1 MQRRNFLK
9 ALSAGTLLASAPCS
23 CLFASTKKTETIL
36 YSAGSDLEGN
46 FNISAYLVGDNNKL
60 LFSTPLP
67 ARAHGV
73 TVRSTHNEIV
83 VFARR
88 PNDFMLVLDA
98 HTGAIKQTIKND
110 KPLFGHGVFTPD
122 GKTLFTTEN
131 DFENK
136 QGVIGVRD
144 ASNQY
149 KKVAAFSSGG
159 IGPHE
164 LHLLADGKTLL
175 VANGGILTHPD
186 TGRAKLN
193 LDTMRPALTY
203 IDTQTSKVIDDYR
216 LDKKH
221 HQLSIRHLDVTQ
233 NDQVCF
239 VMQYQGSRR
248 HQVPLVG
255 FHKGESELQL
265 AEIPSAI
272 LPKMKNYCGS
282 VSADASGQTFAVSS
296 PRGNLMTLWNRDGE
310 FIESFDLVDGCGV
323 AKAGK
328 NGFFFSNGGGELHQ
342 YQTNNHFKQNN
353 GKLTTNQESLLK
365 TIKNRGGGFKHSLI
379 AHNKSHRWDNHLTA
393 WHL

>member
-1 MQRRNFLK
+1 MKRRDFIKTLTTG
-9 ALSAGTLLASAPCS
+9 ALLASAPS
-23 CLFASTKKTETIL
+23 LFASTQKTSTIL

-46 FNISAYLVGDNNKL
+46 FNICAYAVGELNKL
-60 LFSTPLP
+60 LFKTSLP

-73 TVRSTHNEIV
+73 TVRNTHNEII

-98 HTGAIKQTIKND
+98 QTGVAKQTIKND

-136 QGVIGVRD
+136 LGIIGVRD
-144 ASNQY
+144 ATDNY
-149 KKVAAFSSGG
+149 KKIAEFSSGG

-164 LHLLADGKTLL
+164 LHLLADGKTLV
-175 VANGGILTHPD
+175 VANGGILTHPE

-193 LDTMRPALTY
+193 LETMTPALTY
-203 IDTQTSKVIDDYR
+203 IDTQSSKVIDDYR
-216 LDKKH
+216 LDKKY

-233 NDQVCF
+233 DDQVCF

-255 FHKGESELQL
+255 FHKGQSQLQL
-265 AEIPSAI
+265 AEIPKVI

-282 VSADASGQTFAVSS
+282 VSADASGKTFAVSS
-296 PRGNLMTLWNRDGE
+296 PRGNLMTLWNANGN
-310 FIESFDLVDGCGV
+310 FIDSFDLMDGCGV
-323 AKAGK
+323 AVGNKA
-328 NGFFFSNGGGELHQ
+328 NEFFFSNGGGDLHQ
-342 YQTNNHFKQNN
+342 YTLQKDLLLSKN
-353 GKLTTNQESLLK
+353 TNQ
-365 TIKNRGGGFKHSLI
+365 
-379 AHNKSHRWDNHLTA
+379 RWDNHLTA
-393 WHL
+393 WNQS

>member
-1 MQRRNFLK
+1 MQRRDFIKTLT
-9 ALSAGTLLASAPCS
+9 AGTLLASAPS
-23 CLFASTKKTETIL
+23 LFGSTQKLSTIL

-46 FNISAYLVGDNNKL
+46 YNISAYITGKEGKL

-67 ARAHGV
+67 ARAHAV
-73 TVRSTHNEIV
+73 TVREAHNEIV

-98 HTGAIKQTIKND
+98 LTGTIKQTIKND

-122 GKTLFTTEN
+122 GQTLFTTEN

-136 QGVIGVRD
+136 QGLIGVRD
-144 ASNQY
+144 ATQQY
-149 KKVAAFSSGG
+149 KKIAEFPSGG

-164 LHLLADGKTLL
+164 LHLLADGKTLV

-193 LDTMRPALTY
+193 LESMTPALTY
-203 IDTQTSKVIDDYR
+203 IDTQSGQVIDDYR
-216 LDKKH
+216 LAKKH

-233 NDQVCF
+233 DDHVCF

-255 FHKGESELQL
+255 FHKGESQLQL
-265 AEIPSAI
+265 AKIPKAI

-282 VSADASGQTFAVSS
+282 VSADASGKTFAVSS
-296 PRGNLMTLWNRDGE
+296 PRGNLITLWSHVGE
-310 FIESFDLVDGCGV
+310 FIDSFDLSDGCGV
-323 AKAGK
+323 AVGNKS
-328 NGFFFSNGGGELHQ
+328 NEFFFSNGGGDLHQ
-342 YQTNNHFKQNN
+342 YQMDASH
-353 GKLTTNQESLLK
+353 TTSCKSGGVCFTDSLVA
-365 TIKNRGGGFKHSLI
+365 S
-379 AHNKSHRWDNHLTA
+379 NKKHRWDNHLTA
-393 WHL
+393 WNNK

>member
-1 MQRRNFLK
+1 MQRRDFLK
-9 ALSAGTLLASAPCS
+9 TLSAGALLTNIPSV
-23 CLFASTKKTETIL
+23 FASSQKVNSIL

-46 FNISAYLVGDNNKL
+46 YTISAYAVGDKNRL
-60 LFSTPLP
+60 LFSTQLP
-67 ARAHGV
+67 ARAHDI
-73 TVRSTHNEIV
+73 TIRSTHNEIV

-98 HTGAIKQTIKND
+98 HTGVIKQTITND

-149 KKVAAFSSGG
+149 KKIAEFSSGG

-164 LHLLADGKTLL
+164 LHLLSDGKTLV

-186 TGRAKLN
+186 TGRSKLN

-203 IDTQTSKVIDDYR
+203 IDTQSNQVIDDYR
-216 LDKKH
+216 LDQKH
-221 HQLSIRHLDVTQ
+221 HHLSIRHLDVTQ
-233 NDQVCF
+233 DDQVCF

-255 FHKGESELQL
+255 FHKGESQLQL
-265 AEIPSAI
+265 AGIPSAI

-296 PRGNLMTLWNRDGE
+296 PRGNLITLWNRKGD
-310 FIESFDLVDGCGV
+310 FIESFDLIDGCGV
-323 AKAGK
+323 AMNDK

-342 YQTNNHFKQNN
+342 YQTNKKHAEIGGVVKHALISSN
-353 GKLTTNQESLLK
+353 
-365 TIKNRGGGFKHSLI
+365 KN
-379 AHNKSHRWDNHLTA
+379 HRWDNHLTA

>member
-1 MQRRNFLK
+1 MQRRDFLK
-9 ALSAGTLLASAPCS
+9 GLSAGALLASAPS
-23 CLFASTKKTETIL
+23 IFASKQKIGTLL

-46 FNISAYLVGDNNKL
+46 YNISAYLIGDVNKP
-60 LFSTPLP
+60 LFSVPLP

-73 TVRSTHNEIV
+73 TVRKTHNEII

-88 PNDFMLVLDA
+88 PDEFLLVLDA
-98 HTGAIKQTIKND
+98 YTGAIKQTIKND
-110 KPLFGHGVFTPD
+110 RPLFGHGVLTPD

-136 QGVIGVRD
+136 QGIIGMRD
-144 ASNQY
+144 ASDNY
-149 KKVAAFSSGG
+149 KKIAEFPSGG

-164 LHLLADGKTLL
+164 LHLLADGETLV

-193 LDTMRPALTY
+193 LETMTSALTY
-203 IDTQTSKVIDDYR
+203 IDTETGKVIADYR

-233 NDQVCF
+233 DDQVCF

-255 FHKGESELQL
+255 FHKGESQLQL
-265 AEIPSAI
+265 AEIPKVV

-282 VSADASGQTFAVSS
+282 VSADTSGKIFAVSS
-296 PRGNLMTLWNRDGE
+296 PRGNLMTLWNRKGE
-310 FIESFDLVDGCGV
+310 FLDSFDLDDGCGI
-323 AKAGK
+323 AMGDKP
-328 NGFFFSNGGGELHQ
+328 NEFFFSNGGGELHQ
-342 YQTNNHFKQNN
+342 YQSEQACTKVVKTGGVCSRN
-353 GKLTTNQESLLK
+353 TLLAS
-365 TIKNRGGGFKHSLI
+365 ND
-379 AHNKSHRWDNHLTA
+379 NHRWDNHLTA
-393 WHL
+393 WNI

>member
-1 MQRRNFLK
+1 MKRRNFLK
-9 ALSAGTLLASAPCS
+9 TLSAGALLASAPS
-23 CLFASTKKTETIL
+23 LFASIKKTSTIL

-46 FNISAYLVGDNNKL
+46 YNISAYIVGEVNKA

-73 TVRSTHNEIV
+73 SVRNTHKEIV

-110 KPLFGHGVFTPD
+110 KPLFGHGVFSPD
-122 GKTLFTTEN
+122 GKTLYTTEN

-144 ASNQY
+144 ASSQY
-149 KKVAAFSSGG
+149 KKIAEFPSGG

-164 LHLLADGKTLL
+164 LHLLADGKTLV

-203 IDTQTSKVIDDYR
+203 IDTQTHQVMGDYR

-221 HQLSIRHLDVTQ
+221 HQLSIRHLDVSQ
-233 NDQVCF
+233 DDQVCF

-255 FHKGESELQL
+255 FHQGESTLQL
-265 AEIPSAI
+265 AKPPPAI
-272 LPKMKNYCGS
+272 LPKMKHYCGS

-296 PRGNLMTLWNRDGE
+296 PRGNLMTLWNRNGE
-310 FIESFDLVDGCGV
+310 YIESYHLLDGCGV
-323 AKAGK
+323 AKGDK
-328 NGFFFSNGGGELHQ
+328 NGFFFSNGAGELHQ
-342 YQTNNHFKQNN
+342 YKPSHKTPCKSGGVYFPSTPLRINSSAQQPCFTD
-353 GKLTTNQESLLK
+353 LLI
-365 TIKNRGGGFKHSLI
+365 TR
-379 AHNKSHRWDNHLTA
+379 NKSQRWDNHLTA
-393 WHL
+393 WKL

>member
-1 MQRRNFLK
+1 MQRRDFLK
-9 ALSAGTLLASAPCS
+9 TLTAGTLLANAPS
-23 CLFASTKKTETIL
+23 LFASAQKPSTIL

-46 FNISAYLVGDNNKL
+46 FNISAYAIGEVNKP

-73 TVRSTHNEIV
+73 TVKKAHNEIV

-98 HTGAIKQTIKND
+98 HTGVIKQTIKND

-122 GKTLFTTEN
+122 GKILFTTEN

-136 QGVIGVRD
+136 QGIIGVRD
-144 ASNQY
+144 ATDNY
-149 KKVAAFSSGG
+149 KKIAEFPSGG
-159 IGPHE
+159 IGSHE
-164 LHLLADGKTLL
+164 LHLLADGKTL
-175 VANGGILTHPD
+175 VIANGGILTHPD

-193 LDTMRPALTY
+193 LESMTPALTY
-203 IDTQTSKVIDDYR
+203 IDTQSSKVTDDYR

-233 NDQVCF
+233 DDQVCF

-255 FHKGESELQL
+255 FHKGESQLQL
-265 AEIPSAI
+265 AEIPKAI

-282 VSADASGQTFAVSS
+282 VSADASGKTFAVSS
-296 PRGNLMTLWNRDGE
+296 PRGNLMTLWSRDGV
-310 FIESFDLVDGCGV
+310 FMESFDLIDGCGV
-323 AKAGK
+323 AKGK
-328 NGFFFSNGGGELHQ
+328 KTNTFFFSNGNGELHQ
-342 YQTNNHFKQNN
+342 YTHIKKFQKQ
-353 GKLTTNQESLLK
+353 GGVG
-365 TIKNRGGGFKHSLI
+365 IKDSLI
-379 AHNKSHRWDNHLTA
+379 RRNDDHRWDNHLTA